1 MFLSLYIWTLLLK
14 PHLAGRA
21 RVQIDEGW
29 LAVFF
34 EQFIEVCSFAPRSC
48 KIDEKAPGVYNYMAL
63 RSLRCTTSYGALLGG
78 RIWEQMKPSWNS
90 QEGHGLA
97 MVLSDGQ
104 GRSFS
109 IFSAPR
115 DRVSTWRDDH
125 WEAYKL
131 FFRVRPWNIRESS
144 WRFPSCFDSIPFM
157 HACMILYAI
166 QFIYAF
172 LCFSFPCC
180 FQGCFHCDIP
190 STGWVD
196 RRRAFRKS

>member
-1 MFLSLYIWTLLLK
+1 MFLGLYIWTLLLK

-34 EQFIEVCSFAPRSC
+34 EQFIEVCSFARRSC

-63 RSLRCTTSYGALLGG
+63 RSLRCTTSYWALLGA

-125 WEAYKL
+125 WETFTSCFSEFVPGTLVK
-131 FFRVRPWNIRESS
+131 VP
-144 WRFPSCFDSIPFM
+144 WRFPSCFHSIPFM
-157 HACMILYAI
+157 HACMILHSI
-166 QFIYAF
+166 H
-172 LCFSFPCC
+172 LCFPMLLLPLLLP
-180 FQGCFHCDIP
+180 GMLP
-190 STGWVD
+190 L
-196 RRRAFRKS
+196 